1 MTNLALSIIQVAYA
15 HEEGAT
21 RATPDNITGPILTL
35 IIIVLAVVVA
45 KRIKKT
51 KITTNKHD

>member
-1 MTNLALSIIQVAYA
+1 MTNLTLSIVQVAYA

-21 RATPDNITGPILTL
+21 SATTDNIAGPILTL

-45 KRIKKT
+45 RRIKNI
-51 KITTNKHD
+51 KITTDKYD